1 MLYNKID
8 VHAHYLSPGYK
19 KFLKDQFND
28 MGDGVKTPEY
38 SIDTTL
44 GIMDQAKIDYS
55 ILSISSPHINTG
67 EASSTFDL
75 ATEVNEYATTQ
86 HNKYPDKIG
95 FFASIPLPYVDESLS
110 TIKQIATDGQA
121 AGFTLPTNSRGVY
134 LGDPQLDSIMQAL
147 DDQHAIVALH
157 PNAPGI
163 IDSHVNQ
170 DVPQPILEFF
180 FDTTRTV
187 VNMLTHGIFTRYP
200 NIKFI
205 IPHEGAVLP
214 LVANRIPFARGLNP
228 KLTPEQLD
236 IQSVMSSQ
244 YFDVAGMVLSQQ
256 LPALLELIDPDKLL
270 YASDTPYT
278 PTPAVIGLANKLET
292 TDLLSPSL
300 KTKMFRQN
308 AQRLFK
314 L

>member
-28 MGDGVKTPEY
+28 MGDGVKTPDY

-44 GIMDQAKIDYS
+44 SIMDKTKIDYS
-55 ILSISSPHINTG
+55 IISISSPHINTG
-67 EASSTFDL
+67 EASGTLEL
-75 ATEVNEYATTQ
+75 ANEVNDYALTQ
-86 HNKYPDKIG
+86 HRKYAKKIG
-95 FFASIPLPYVDESLS
+95 FFASVPMPYVDESVQVINQVAK
-110 TIKQIATDGQA
+110 TGQA
-121 AGFTLPTNSRGVY
+121 AGFTLPTNSRGTY
-134 LGDPQLDSIMQAL
+134 LGDPKLDPMMQAL
-147 DDQHAIVALH
+147 DDAHAIVALH

-163 IDSHVNQ
+163 VDSNVNPT
-170 DVPQPILEFF
+170 VPQPILEFF

-187 VNMLTHGIFTRYP
+187 VNMLVNGIFTRYP
-200 NIKFI
+200 NIQFI
-205 IPHEGAVLP
+205 IPHAGAVLP
-214 LVANRIPFARGLNP
+214 LVANRIPLARSLNP
-228 KLTPEQLD
+228 DLKPEQLD
-236 IQSVMSSQ
+236 IQSVMGQQ

-278 PTPAVIGLANKLET
+278 PTPVVLDLASRLET
-292 TDLLSPSL
+292 TDLLSQPM
-300 KTKMFRQN
+300 KQKMFNQN
-308 AQRLFK
+308 ARKLFS